1 MNSPVSVQRT
11 EGIAVLTVDFPPA
24 NAMAAPVRA
33 AFLEAF
39 EAEDADPETRAIV
52 IAARGRSFATGPD
65 PAEYEQPSRPPN
77 LADLTDR
84 IEAADTPV
92 IAALHGKVLG
102 GGLELAMAA
111 HYRIA
116 DRRAELG
123 MPDITLGVGPGA
135 GGTQRLPRLVGPG
148 VAADMILT
156 GRRIDAAS
164 AVRAGLVDEVSEG
177 PLPVHTLKAVHSWL
191 GQGLTARPTA
201 AMSAKLRPAKAHL
214 DQLALRRE
222 KLGNV
227 RLPAFG
233 KVLDSIEATIL
244 LPFEAGKSFERAA
257 FEDLVTS
264 PEARALRHAQLAER
278 RTVIPPLDAPA
289 DPLKIASVG
298 VVGGGLMGSGIA
310 AACLDAG
317 LPVTLVE
324 PRVER
329 LEAAVDNIIDIF
341 DRQVARKRL
350 DAEARDARIGRLNG
364 QTDLA
369 ALAQADLVIEATSED
384 ADVKRQVFA
393 ALDTVLK
400 QGAVLAT
407 STSTIDIDGLA
418 ALTRRPEAVLGL
430 HFVPPAHVIRLCEVV
445 IAVDTSDAV
454 IATAFAF
461 LRRIGKLPVAA
472 GVSEGYVAGRVLGAC
487 AHAAEVIVAD
497 GAPIQAVDAA
507 MREFGFA
514 MGPFEMADLSG
525 LDQDIARRTRFD
537 ASAPG
542 IAERLVG
549 IGRIGRRVGRGYYSY
564 RPEREKPEVDG
575 DVTAILAEMRALR
588 GAPLR
593 EFSPEDIR
601 RRCLAAMANEGARLV
616 DEGIAQR
623 PSDIDIAMIAGY
635 GFPRFRGGPMM
646 HADLTGLLRIKRD
659 IDAFAESDPVFWA
672 PSPLIVELVKYGR
685 SFADLNR

>member
-1 MNSPVSVQRT
+1 MNSPVTVQRT
-11 EGIAVLTVDFPPA
+11 EGIAVLTIDHAPA
-24 NAMAAPVRA
+24 NAMSAPVRA
-33 AFLEAF
+33 AFLDAF
-39 EAEDADPETRAIV
+39 EAEDANPETRAIV
-52 IAARGRSFATGPD
+52 IAARGRAFASGPD
-65 PAEYEQPSRPPN
+65 PAEYERPQRQPV
-77 LADLTDR
+77 LGDLTDR
-84 IEAADTPV
+84 VEAAETPV
-92 IAALHGKVLG
+92 IAALHGHVLG

-123 MPDITLGVGPGA
+123 MPDIALGMGPGA

-148 VAADMILT
+148 LAADMLLT
-156 GRRIDAAS
+156 GRRIDAGS
-164 AVRAGLVDEVSEG
+164 AVRTGLVDEIAEG
-177 PLPVHTLKAVHSWL
+177 PLPVHTLKTVLGWL
-191 GQGLTARPTA
+191 GQGLSPRPTA
-201 AMSAKLRPAKAHL
+201 AMSGKLRPAREHL
-214 DQLALRRE
+214 DQLALRRK
-222 KLGNV
+222 KLGNM
-227 RLPAFG
+227 RLLAFG

-257 FEDLVTS
+257 FEDLVAS
-264 PEARALRHAQLAER
+264 PDSRALRHAHIAER

-289 DPLKIASVG
+289 EPLKIASVG
-298 VVGGGLMGSGIA
+298 VLGGGLMGSGIA

-329 LEAAVDNIIDIF
+329 LEAGVDNIIDIF

-350 DAEARDARIGRLNG
+350 NAEARDARIGRLNG
-364 QTDLA
+364 QGDFG
-369 ALAQADLVIEATSED
+369 ALAQADIVIEATTED
-384 ADVKRQVFA
+384 ADVKRRVFSE
-393 ALDTVLK
+393 LDAVMK

-407 STSTIDIDGLA
+407 TTSTIDIDGLA

-472 GVSEGYVAGRVLGAC
+472 GVSEGYVAGRVVGAC
-487 AHAAEVIVAD
+487 AHAAEVMVAD
-497 GAPIQAVDAA
+497 GAPIEAVDAA

-525 LDQDIARRTRFD
+525 LDQAIARRTRFD

-542 IAERLVG
+542 IAERLLG

-564 RPEREKPEVDG
+564 SPDQKMPQVDD
-575 DVTAILAEMRALR
+575 DVSAILAEMRALR
-588 GAPLR
+588 GTPLR

-646 HADLTGLLRIKRD
+646 HADLTGLLRVKRD
-659 IDAFAESDPVFWA
+659 IEAFSDSDPGFWA
-672 PSPLIVELVKYGR
+672 LSPLIVELVKYGR
-685 SFADLNR
+685 TFADLNR